1 MNQEHSKLRHE
12 ERQEQ
17 AAHLKKTTNSE
28 NTREFESVEEV
39 LREDASSIVVP
50 PAVEKRLS
58 QSIQQSPKA
67 QRSWWNRW
75 RKS

>member
-17 AAHLKKTTNSE
+17 AAPLKQTTNSE
-28 NTREFESVEEV
+28 TPREFESVEEV
-39 LREDASSIVVP
+39 LREDASAIVVP

-67 QRSWWNRW
+67 PRSWWNRW